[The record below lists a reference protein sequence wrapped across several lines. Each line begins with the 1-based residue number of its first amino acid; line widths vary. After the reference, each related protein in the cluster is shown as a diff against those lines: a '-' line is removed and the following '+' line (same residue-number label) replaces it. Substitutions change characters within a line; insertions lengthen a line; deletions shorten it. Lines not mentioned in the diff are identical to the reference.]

1 MSGHQATW
9 NHASR
14 LVDYYTGRD
23 LDQLES
29 DYVREHG
36 ENAMGESMSIPI
48 ENAIAQRDRLRAAL
62 VGLVG
67 VDGREELEAM
77 EAMMR
82 LLPAPAADKAVTIDA
97 IHALIATLPPAR

>member
-1 MSGHQATW
+1 MSGDQATW
-9 NHASR
+9 TRAAY
-14 LVDYYTGRD
+14 LVEYYTGRD
-23 LDQLES
+23 LDQLEA

-36 ENAMGESMSIPI
+36 ENAMVESMGISIEPAI
-48 ENAIAQRDRLRAAL
+48 EQRNRLRAAL

-67 VDGREELEAM
+67 VDGREALNAM

-97 IHALIATLPPAR
+97 IHALISTLPK